1 MKPLSILLSALFTVA
16 TAESLGLLLLQSLR
30 VQFTRQ
36 EQYLYGFVCG
46 SGLLSFLVFF
56 VAAAH
61 LVWPA
66 TFVLMGVLAI
76 AACILRKAYVPPSEQ
91 FEPLP
96 RVYLLLF
103 CAAMLTYASLYFL
116 NALAPEASADGSAYH
131 LGFVQRYIDQ
141 HGFGHIVTSMYANL
155 PLGVEMLF
163 LFAFSLGRHSAAALV
178 HFAFLLALPL
188 MMPDFRT
195 ALWTCARGSYGG
207 NHRISQPGVR
217 NRRVFGLHRRR
228 DDVRSVLAVW
238 SFRDLERNRG
248 RCAASADRRTCRF
261 RIYDEADRL
270 RGDSLRVYLRFI

>member
-1 MKPLSILLSALFTVA
+1 M
-16 TAESLGLLLLQSLR
+16 
-30 VQFTRQ
+30 
-36 EQYLYGFVCG
+36 CG

-116 NALAPEASADGSAYH
+116 NALAPEASADGSVYH
-131 LGFVQRYIDQ
+131 LGFVQSYIDQ
-141 HGFGHIVTSMYANL
+141 HGFGHIITSMYANL

-188 MMPDFRT
+188 MILTLGRRLDMRSAGVT
-195 ALWTCARGSYGG
+195 AAIIVFLS
-207 NHRISQPGVR
+207 PVFV

-228 DDVRSVLAVW
+228 DGVRSVLAVW

-248 RCAASADRRTCRF
+248 PCAASADRLTCRF
-261 RIYDEADRL
+261 RIYDEDDRF
-270 RGDSLRVYLRFI
+270 RGDSLCVYLRFI